1 MSHLRLVAG
10 TLVSIPEQLNL
21 DKPTKK
27 ESRKPS
33 RSPESRA
40 AMEDAAR
47 RTIQE
52 YVVEGNRTVSS
63 LFAEMNHIR
72 LNGSMDNVDECLA
85 RNAAIRE
92 KLRTIGIWTAQAD
105 GELDLDVQLYGS
117 VAYSKTLIKI
127 IPDLKRCEAVLPGLT
142 F

>member
-1 MSHLRLVAG
+1 
-10 TLVSIPEQLNL
+10 
-21 DKPTKK
+21 
-27 ESRKPS
+27 
-33 RSPESRA
+33 
-40 AMEDAAR
+40 MEDAAR